1 MKANLFNSRADRLR
15 DATVIA
21 VLRMRSASDAVE
33 GMAVAVRGGFE
44 AVEVTMNTPGA
55 ADALSEVAGRIDAIV
70 GAGTVLEPQ
79 QVKEAYDAGAE
90 FIVTPV
96 VVPEVVDAAHSLAL
110 PVTLG
115 ASTPTEIHSARR
127 AGADWVKVFPAESL
141 GGPDYI
147 EHVLGPLHDVPL
159 LVSGGITPE
168 NYLGYLDAGV
178 ELVGFGESVFSS
190 QLAAQGRYD
199 EIERRAVDVC
209 RRLDMYITDHA
220 EG

>member
-96 VVPEVVDAAHSLAL
+96 VVPEVVDAAHALSL

-115 ASTPTEIHSARR
+115 ASTPTEIHSARM

>member
-33 GMAVAVRGGFE
+33 G
-44 AVEVTMNTPGA
+44 TMNTPGA
-55 ADALSEVAGRIDAIV
+55 ADARSEVAGRIDAIV

-96 VVPEVVDAAHSLAL
+96 VVPEVVDAAHSLSL

-199 EIERRAVDVC
+199 E
-209 RRLDMYITDHA
+209 
-220 EG
+220 